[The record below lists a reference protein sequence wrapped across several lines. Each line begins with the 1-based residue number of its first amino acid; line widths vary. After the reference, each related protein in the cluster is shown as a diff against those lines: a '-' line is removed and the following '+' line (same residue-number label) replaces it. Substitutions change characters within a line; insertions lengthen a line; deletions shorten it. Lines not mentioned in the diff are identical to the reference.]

1 MSNCVG
7 PLLSIALDSERVFYA
22 RRSAALVVMT
32 CGSDE
37 QKHNLWQSLNEQDGE
52 IPYEI
57 AEVLIREAVPENVEH
72 ILVTLGKL
80 AIPQQTN
87 SFLQELHAYIESLA
101 ASKALGKLTQLILGL
116 NGYLE
121 QQPFIQNQECDVSNK
136 YFWLIDHALHAVEK
150 LIVLG
155 TDAEYFKKE
164 VLAILFKGAARNCL
178 PIDNTNSYS
187 EVLKSLIPNYTDLND
202 ALYWHSIERVRHARA
217 ESDKSLSDDW
227 LVAGRDHYWSFDT
240 NSFSRLINY
249 IPIRTLLDD
258 KLIALRRA
266 FIVYAQAGRPTVLLF
281 RLQEAVAANQT
292 LREELELLLN
302 PSISEN
308 LRQYQINSQERTLRL
323 EQTRLQ
329 KEQERTTWITEVRA
343 NPDRIHDFHGMNQG
357 GITNDLYWLMVELRN
372 MQSAGGFCDYANWKL
387 LIPEFGEPVALAYR
401 TAAISHW
408 RKYLPGLRSEG
419 DPTRVHTYSL
429 SFAKA
434 GLEIEAAETG
444 GFPNNLTEP
453 DVCHALRYITR
464 HSNGLPRW
472 LEQLHRVFP
481 ELVKEAVLK
490 ELVWELKNAQR
501 ETPMHYILSP
511 LVYHGRWLHAA
522 LAPDLLPW
530 IEANP
535 RGISNNRNHCLRIL
549 VNGGIEPARLA
560 AVASQQITQAN
571 DQNNLPGWYAL
582 LVDCEPTTGIPQ
594 VQQWLENLGDD
605 ATEAAQL
612 FIVELMG
619 KRHER
624 EGQPYFD
631 CLHVAEHLKSLYL
644 LMHQF
649 IRAEDDTD
657 RINKVDYSIGLRDNA
672 QNARSMLFDLLSRIP
687 GKSSHTAISELI
699 EEHPV
704 PAYQSHFKTLAY
716 RRAEEDGDIEAWS
729 VEQLL
734 EFEHSLT
741 MKPATH
747 RQLFELVVY
756 HLDDLKA
763 WLECGNDSPYQTWR
777 RAERETEMRTLIAG
791 QLNQGQHLKY
801 TIAEEAEIAN
811 AQRPDLWVQCPSVC
825 SPVPIE
831 LKLLEKWTGPQ
842 LCERLRNQLVRD
854 YLREESARFGVM
866 LLVWR
871 GFSQDQ
877 KRWEINGS
885 LVELNDLASALKL
898 YWNSISSEYP
908 DVDDLAVIAIDLT
921 LRS

>member
-1 MSNCVG
+1 
-7 PLLSIALDSERVFYA
+7 
-22 RRSAALVVMT
+22 MT

-150 LIVLG
+150 LIALG

-202 ALYWHSIERVRHARA
+202 ALYWYSIERVRHARA
-217 ESDKSLSDDW
+217 ESDKSLSDDR

-329 KEQERTTWITEVRA
+329 KEQERTTWITDVQA
-343 NPDRIHDFHGMNQG
+343 NPDRIHDFHGMKQG
-357 GITNDLYWLMVELRN
+357 EITIDLCWLMVELRN
-372 MQSAGGFCDYANWKL
+372 MQSAGGFCDYTNWKL
-387 LIPEFGEPVALAYR
+387 LIPEFSEPVALAYR
-401 TAAISHW
+401 TAAVNHW
-408 RKYLPGLRSEG
+408 RLYRPALRSEG
-419 DPTRVHTYSL
+419 DQSRSHTYSL
-429 SFAKA
+429 SFAMA
-434 GLEIEAAETG
+434 GLEIEAAETES
-444 GFPNNLTEP
+444 FQNNLTEP
-453 DVCHALRYITR
+453 DVRHACRYITR

-481 ELVKEAVLK
+481 ALVEEAVLK
-490 ELVWELKNAQR
+490 ELVFELENAR
-501 ETPMHYILSP
+501 PETPMYYILSP
-511 LVYHGRWLHAA
+511 LVYHGDWLHLD
-522 LAPDLLPW
+522 LAPALLRW

-535 RGISNNRNHCLRIL
+535 AAIGNNLNHCLRIL

-560 AVASQQITQAN
+560 ALANQQITQAK
-571 DQNNLPGWYAL
+571 DHVILPGWYAL
-582 LVDCEPTTGIPQ
+582 LVDCEPTIGIPQ
-594 VQQWLENLGDD
+594 VHQWLEDLSEVD
-605 ATEAAQL
+605 AIEAAQL

-619 KRHER
+619 KRSGR
-624 EGQPYFD
+624 EGKPYFMLFYTAD
-631 CLHVAEHLKSLYL
+631 SLKMLYL
-644 LMHQF
+644 MMHQY
-649 IRAEDDTD
+649 IRVEDDTD
-657 RINKVDYSIGLRDNA
+657 RINGHECSIGLRDHA
-672 QNARSMLFDLLSRIP
+672 QNARGMLFDLLSKIP

-729 VEQLL
+729 VEQLI

-741 MKPATH
+741 ITPATH
-747 RQLFELVVY
+747 RQLFELVV
-756 HLDDLKA
+756 HRLDDLKA